1 MNRIIV
7 IHPSGERRERLAQAL
22 QPLGGRIVEAFS
34 RGDSLQRLAGPDGQR
49 RGDLVV
55 IDLSDWAV
63 PGTALIRA
71 LRRQVTSPL
80 PVLVCLPPQSQMP
93 ELAAQAARTAGAN
106 LLLPSQASLAELTE
120 SAAMLLGLP
129 MRPLAGAAHGQQ
141 RLIDAWQQ
149 QLELVA
155 LPDTAAPTVVSARR
169 VFESLLSLREDE
181 RGGEA
186 ALALTGLAGGPVPL
200 GRWGGWYHPAH
211 ETVAGEAELS
221 RRRQRVQPLCLLF
234 DAGGQRFALP
244 LDAEVAP
251 GCWWSDGHP
260 LPPMQEP
267 VAALP
272 LVRLFGSSGFRR
284 LLCTDRATI
293 VLRRQEAAQVHE
305 QGLRVDEVLGIEPLA
320 LDPCPPATAL
330 ASGCQALAIDRDG
343 EPVLVLDGRQL
354 WLQLAALSTPVS
366 PR

>member
-1 MNRIIV
+1 MNRIFV

-22 QPLGGRIVEAFS
+22 QPLGGRIVEAFG
-34 RGDSLQRLAGPDGQR
+34 RGDGLQRLAGPDGQR

-80 PVLVCLPPQSQMP
+80 PVLVCLPPDTQMP
-93 ELAAQAARTAGAN
+93 DLAAQAARVAGAN
-106 LLLPSQASLAELTE
+106 LLLPAQATTADLTE

-129 MRPLAGAAHGQQ
+129 LRCLAGADACQQ

-155 LPDTAAPTVVSARR
+155 LPDAAAPTVVSARR
-169 VFESLLSLREDE
+169 VFESLLCLRHDE

-186 ALALTGLAGGPVPL
+186 ALALTALVGGPVPL

-221 RRRQRVQPLCLLF
+221 RRRQRVQPLCLVF

-244 LDAEVAP
+244 LDADVAP

-260 LPPMQEP
+260 LPPVQESL
-267 VAALP
+267 AALP

-293 VLRRQEAAQVHE
+293 VLRRQDDTQMRE

-320 LDPCPPATAL
+320 LDPCPPATAQ
-330 ASGCQALAIDRDG
+330 ASGCQAVAVDRDG

-354 WLQLAALSTPVS
+354 WQQLGALTAPVS